1 MAVTGSIDLP
11 VNVHVN
17 VDAETQQPEEF
28 RQELLPLANGER
40 YVAEVKFPSDPGT
53 FECPVLAWVVYW
65 FTNEADYGHPMTV
78 EPLFFVPVE
87 AYSDD
92 SDPDSYWQ
100 SEWDDGCAVTP
111 TNWNHGR
118 IPADRMKWRVIRRG

>member
-1 MAVTGSIDLP
+1 MAEVGKIDLSI
-11 VNVHVN
+11 VG
-17 VDAETQQPEEF
+17 PEEY

-40 YVAEVKFPSDPGT
+40 YIAEVRFPSEDAIH
-53 FECPVLAWVVYW
+53 ECPVLAWVVYW
-65 FTNEADYGHPMTV
+65 FTKEDDYGHPMTV
-78 EPLFFVPVE
+78 EPLLFVPVE

-92 SDPDSYWQ
+92 NDPDSYWQ

-118 IPADRMKWRVIRRG
+118 RDRDKMKWRVIRRG